1 MSIWRHVK
9 LCLSSFE
16 TPQTGTT
23 KTIVEAE
30 ADVMAEA
37 VATMVGEGRRYDGG
51 GRDRGGGDR
60 GEVVAMVVAAATNA
74 EEVVVVGDMKDAR
87 LPARTR

>member
-16 TPQTGTT
+16 IPQTGTT
-23 KTIVEAE
+23 KTLVEAE
-30 ADVMAEA
+30 DDVMAEA
-37 VATMVGEGRRYDGG
+37 VATIVGEDAGTTAVAATAAGV
-51 GRDRGGGDR
+51 
-60 GEVVAMVVAAATNA
+60 EEAVAMVVAAATNA